1 MIKFTSIDVLCN
13 SILIITSNL
22 LKCAPSL
29 INHSWFP
36 TGRNLYHY
44 SSKLD
49 LFPLPLSQA
58 APKLPSADPQ
68 SPQSWVASNFFVRTI
83 HPKNPCCH
91 CPPLLSTTILFPHLK
106 TTACFLSQK
115 LHLFSFQTYPTPPSS
130 ITNSKWPVSSPA
142 SPSSTSKPSS
152 SSPSPPFP
160 LSLSSS
166 TQCSLP
172 SLSSPLPRVGADYD
186 YNHDYN
192 WLHFWCNHNQNHNHI
207 LK

>member
-49 LFPLPLSQA
+49 LFSLPLSQA

-130 ITNSKWPVSSPA
+130 ITNSKWPVSSLA
-142 SPSSTSKPSS
+142 SPCWLPNHPLLPPPLL
-152 SSPSPPFP
+152 SPSHSVHQPSVLYHHSPP
-160 LSLSSS
+160 LSPGLGLI
-166 TQCSLP
+166 TIIIMITI
-172 SLSSPLPRVGADYD
+172 DYT
-186 YNHDYN
+186 
-192 WLHFWCNHNQNHNHI
+192 FGVI
-207 LK
+207 IIKIIITF